1 MNIDWLLARPPAD
14 QAPPGPGGGEGGPN
28 SSFLF
33 IMVAVMLLF
42 LFLPMLTQKKEKK
55 RQARMKELKKHDK
68 VVTTG
73 GIFGTV
79 VALDEDTVTIEV
91 SKDVRLKLKRTSIY
105 DLENGPELDKQA
117 EEAKKRKSAPAKSA
131 AKS

>member
-1 MNIDWLLARPPAD
+1 MDTN
-14 QAPPGPGGGEGGPN
+14 
-28 SSFLF
+28 FLF

-68 VVTTG
+68 IITTG

-79 VALDEDTVTIEV
+79 VALEEDTVTIEV
-91 SKDVRLKLKRTSIY
+91 GKDMRLKVKRSSIY
-105 DLENGPELDKQA
+105 DLENGPELDKKA
-117 EEAKKRKSAPAKSA
+117 DEAKKKGNKPAPAKS
-131 AKS
+131 